1 MPSSERVG
9 AYASNWVL
17 FSIRIT
23 YLSTYV
29 HDFSSSGLT
38 RLPHTVQED
47 LDQCVSYVQ
56 KKSRTNQKRT
66 NQVFTKRTDKIPH
79 YCKDHKVKIALIK
92 EFWIIFA
99 IALFQDSH

>member
-38 RLPHTVQED
+38 RLPHTV
-47 LDQCVSYVQ
+47 
-56 KKSRTNQKRT
+56 
-66 NQVFTKRTDKIPH
+66 
-79 YCKDHKVKIALIK
+79 
-92 EFWIIFA
+92 
-99 IALFQDSH
+99 